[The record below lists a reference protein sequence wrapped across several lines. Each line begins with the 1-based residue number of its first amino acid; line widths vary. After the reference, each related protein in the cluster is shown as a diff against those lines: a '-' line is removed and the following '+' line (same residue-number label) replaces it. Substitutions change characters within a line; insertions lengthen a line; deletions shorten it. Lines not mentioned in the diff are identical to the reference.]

1 MDVLKKINNIET
13 KIQLLVDKL
22 RSLKQE
28 NKVLVEE
35 NIELKA
41 SVSKQKERINDL
53 KTKLIKTQRALE
65 LRKED
70 EPKESQKLRKQMD
83 RYIAEIDRI
92 VDWLNNA

>member
-28 NKVLVEE
+28 NKVLVDE

-41 SVSKQKERINDL
+41 NVSQQKELINDL